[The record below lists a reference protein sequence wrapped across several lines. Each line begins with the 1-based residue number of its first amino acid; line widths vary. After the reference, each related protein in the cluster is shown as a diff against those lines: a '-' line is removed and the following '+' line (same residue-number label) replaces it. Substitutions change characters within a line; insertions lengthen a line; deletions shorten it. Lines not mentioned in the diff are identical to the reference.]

1 MAYCAECGCWFQ
13 AAGTWQTLCKPCY
26 KLRKQDELDVLLE
39 QRDYYR
45 ARALE
50 RDYWRDRCAS
60 LSAASSG
67 ILPADMLQRL
77 ILLCHPDKHGNS
89 VASNEATRFLL
100 TLRK

>member
-13 AAGTWQTLCKPCY
+13 RCY
-26 KLRKQDELDVLLE
+26 KIRKEDELDVLAQ

-60 LSAASSG
+60 LSAAGSG

-77 ILLCHPDKHGNS
+77 ILLCHPDKHGGS
-89 VASNEATRFLL
+89 EAATKATVWLL
-100 TLRK
+100 GLRDRVKEDHDHE